1 MKKLENSFVVSGFVS
16 VDAEIRQFDSASVAR
31 FPISISKPEKNG
43 ENTTYVSAFANIEAW
58 RKNENLADFDLL
70 KKGNHVTVKGYF
82 KPEQWTSNNNE
93 KRSRLNMMATEIYL
107 TPEKEE

>member
-58 RKNENLADFDLL
+58 RREMSLRRTKKDRPDLFAKFEPQDKRDRKIL
-70 KKGNHVTVKGYF
+70 
-82 KPEQWTSNNNE
+82 E
-93 KRSRLNMMATEIYL
+93 KIRQDG
-107 TPEKEE
+107 

>member
-1 MKKLENSFVVSGFVS
+1 MKKLENSFVVSGFVG

-82 KPEQWTSNNNE
+82 KPEQWTSNTNE
-93 KRSRLNMMATEIYL
+93 KRSRLTMMATEIYL

>member
-1 MKKLENSFVVSGFVS
+1 MKKLENSFAVSGFVS

-31 FPISISKPEKNG
+31 FPLSVSKPEKNG

-58 RKNENLADFDLL
+58 RKNDNLDTFEIL

-82 KPEQWTSNNNE
+82 KPEQWSTADN
-93 KRSRLNMMATEIYL
+93 KKHSRLIMTATEIYL
-107 TPEKEE
+107 TPENQ